1 MSFAEFVTRFGEAGV
16 YGFLPHLKNRAVAQ
30 NLLQSITTEAKQ
42 EVSKAYEDENLLIHA
57 SIGGNGSDG
66 RLLPSTILV
75 RKFSLPQIHLT
86 RFKGSIWDSHKP

>member
-42 EVSKAYEDENLLIHA
+42 EVSKACEKEKFTDLCVCRWQWLRWKVTSLNH
-57 SIGGNGSDG
+57 IGEQIFTSQ
-66 RLLPSTILV
+66 TI
-75 RKFSLPQIHLT
+75 
-86 RFKGSIWDSHKP
+86 